1 MPASMHISVMLNQTC
16 SASSSVHCCPCNMN
30 IEKKKCIIVK
40 QKLVIEFKNII
51 GQYRHAWYLQTQLL
65 EILYTFLLLL
75 SLNIL
80 HMSAADTDMRNE
92 LQICFAWKKTARKH
106 SEMTDSMKRQRQKE
120 TDMCTHKKK
129 RNALYF
135 MHFWKWNNLRVS
147 AHVCLLLSV
156 PFRAVYHFAVLQNQ
170 LAHKQALTAG
180 SFPRLWHV
188 LKEMTV
194 REEYFTVHVIQDIM
208 SWPHWKDT
216 SGTLF
221 KILC

>member
-1 MPASMHISVMLNQTC
+1 MQHEYW
-16 SASSSVHCCPCNMN
+16 
-30 IEKKKCIIVK
+30 EKKVYYCETKVGYWI
-40 QKLVIEFKNII
+40 QKHNWTV
-51 GQYRHAWYLQTQLL
+51 QTRM
-65 EILYTFLLLL
+65 IF
-75 SLNIL
+75 
-80 HMSAADTDMRNE
+80 ADTVIRNIVHIPFITVTE
-92 LQICFAWKKTARKH
+92 HITHECCWYRYEKWTANMFCMKKRTARKH